1 MQTMDEV
8 LTDWVNEH
16 IPTEG
21 IARDVIDILAKRWGW
36 TVLLGNEA
44 EQYATQ
50 GDAQASTETTD
61 L

>member
-8 LTDWVNEH
+8 LTDWVHEH

-21 IARDVIDILAKRWGW
+21 VARDVVDILAKRWGW

-44 EQYATQ
+44 EQYAKQ
-50 GDAQASTETTD
+50 GDVQTDTETPN